1 MFEIGFSELAL
12 IAIVALV
19 LVGPKDLP
27 TLMRQ
32 MHAILRQCR
41 AFSAGVKAQLN
52 SIKAESGWDDL
63 EREHRTI
70 LDLQGNPQMTFD
82 THDIIDSSRAPVTP
96 AQPPTESVKS

>member
-32 MHAILRQCR
+32 IHAIFRQCQQ
-41 AFSAGVKAQLN
+41 FSAGVKEQMNIL
-52 SIKAESGWDDL
+52 KAESGWDDL

-70 LDLQGNPQMTFD
+70 LDLHGNPQLTYD
-82 THDIIDSSRAPVTP
+82 THDLVDSSRTNPT
-96 AQPPTESVKS
+96 PTEPPKA